1 MNAFKRYFGLLF
13 LLIAPL
19 IIYELILGAIANID
33 TAGKKDIN
41 NPVIWIIIIAIFTPI
56 AIGLIQIQRVVNQRQ
71 KILQSSN
78 NWFLQMLLSFLIL
91 HRSEKNSSHITFY
104 FRPGSGWACC

>member
-19 IIYELILGAIANID
+19 VIYELVAGAITNID

-41 NPVIWIIIIAIFTPI
+41 NPVIWVIIIAIFTPI
-56 AIGLIQIQRVVNQRQ
+56 AFGLVIFG
-71 KILQSSN
+71 
-78 NWFLQMLLSFLIL
+78 W
-91 HRSEKNSSHITFY
+91 Y
-104 FRPGSGWACC
+104 AFRGEYDELPAKSKEL

>member
-56 AIGLIQIQRVVNQRQ
+56 AIGFIFG
-71 KILQSSN
+71 
-78 NWFLQMLLSFLIL
+78 W
-91 HRSEKNSSHITFY
+91 Y
-104 FRPGSGWACC
+104 AFRGEYDHLPTKSKEL